1 MARLTREESQALTRA
16 KLLANAVRVVA
27 AEGYEGASID
37 KIAEAAGYSK
47 GAFYSNFASKEELF
61 LELLETHAG
70 QDVVEIAR
78 LLDGVSVPAAIID
91 RFCEWADSRAS
102 DPTWGLLA
110 LELMRRARRA
120 ARRSPTSRARS
131 WCARCAVTNGRLMR
145 CPMSI
150 RGTVG
155 PRSRTRS
162 ATSWL
167 TETP

>member
-102 DPTWGLLA
+102 DPTWGFDIQYFRFTGSCRTKIKRCLLVICTGKK
-110 LELMRRARRA
+110 LFVPSC
-120 ARRSPTSRARS
+120 RSISRA
-131 WCARCAVTNGRLMR
+131 W
-145 CPMSI
+145 
-150 RGTVG
+150 RGLSCRV
-155 PRSRTRS
+155 RVFWS
-162 ATSWL
+162 
-167 TETP
+167 